1 MSFYI
6 NNWGNDTCSFI
17 GKWLT
22 DLIGVHFIS
31 IFHYDIIII
40 TFIIIIIA
48 LLTQISLF
56 IGFAI
61 TRVYLFVSILDWKK
75 NKTTLRQLKEVEGKT
90 GSKSL
95 KCQFFWKS
103 KRSTYLTPQG
113 SWHNA
118 IHFVIWK
125 LEMKAK
131 TWTDQLM
138 QYEVFSSS
146 CQLVWQPDTNCFS
159 GSTRVS
165 SIDLCLLG

>member
-1 MSFYI
+1 MIHAPS
-6 NNWGNDTCSFI
+6 

-31 IFHYDIIII
+31 IFRYDIIII

-48 LLTQISLF
+48 FINTDIIIHWFCYYARLF
-56 IGFAI
+56 VCFYSGLKKKI
-61 TRVYLFVSILDWKK
+61 RQLFVSLKKWKK
-75 NKTTLRQLKEVEGKT
+75 RLD
-90 GSKSL
+90 SKSL

-131 TWTDQLM
+131 TWTDQLV

-146 CQLVWQPDTNCFS
+146 CKLVWQPDTNCFS

-165 SIDLCLLG
+165 SISIDLRLLG